1 MHVKLS
7 KATEFSVRPEKRISF
22 TVHETKELIQLVW
35 EGQTELINIKGS
47 LRGCA
52 LQKGPFGKWAFLLR
66 ELQSFFGTCQPQE
79 FQQAPH
85 GSQNQGL
92 IIYAN
97 EGAEAWLI
105 PNSAKCKSH
114 LQFGP

>member
-7 KATEFSVRPEKRISF
+7 KATEFSVRTEKRISF

-52 LQKGPFGKWAFLLR
+52 LQKGPF
-66 ELQSFFGTCQPQE
+66 
-79 FQQAPH
+79 
-85 GSQNQGL
+85 
-92 IIYAN
+92 
-97 EGAEAWLI
+97 
-105 PNSAKCKSH
+105 
-114 LQFGP
+114 